1 MNNTHTIFVSLVDV
15 VVFVADVVFV
25 VVFVADVVVIV
36 VVDVDGPLVKN
47 SFEKSYLLLT
57 SQT

>member
-1 MNNTHTIFVSLVDV
+1 MNNAHTIFVSLVDV
-15 VVFVADVVFV
+15 VVFVADVVIVV
-25 VVFVADVVVIV
+25 VVF
-36 VVDVDGPLVKN
+36 VVDVDGPLVKK